1 MKKIVLGLILFTVLS
16 FNANG
21 QELDLKYEKY
31 KKNALTF
38 GLLNGG
44 GLIGAELETLLKGR
58 LGAHLGFGFVG
69 ACVGLDFHMKPTT
82 TSSAFVLELRAQGVG
97 EIYTGTMVGLGYLIR
112 YKGISLQLGGSYL
125 LDEGPNT
132 IENWNTRP
140 FVPQVSL
147 GFFNAF

>member
-1 MKKIVLGLILFTVLS
+1 MKKIVLGLILFAVLS
-16 FNANG
+16 FHANG
-21 QELDLKYEKY
+21 QEIDLKYEKY

-69 ACVGLDFHMKPTT
+69 ACAGLDFHLKPTT
-82 TSSAFVLELRAQGVG
+82 TSSAFVLELRVQGVS